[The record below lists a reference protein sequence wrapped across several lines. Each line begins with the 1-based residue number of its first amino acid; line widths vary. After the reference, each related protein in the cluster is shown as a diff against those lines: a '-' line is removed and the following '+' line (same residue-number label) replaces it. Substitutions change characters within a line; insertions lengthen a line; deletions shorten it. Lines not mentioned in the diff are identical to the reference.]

1 MINGPRAGFTTSIP
15 SCCNTATE
23 SLSEISRATAR
34 QIFPRTEHR
43 VARRR
48 RGVHFAGREQ
58 PTPHQPAHCGLRGA
72 FGYTDALRKL
82 AVADL
87 HGGASA
93 LLLAGQ
99 PQVHKK
105 AYRAAIVA
113 HKVSHQHIGNVRIE
127 GRHRYTYC

>member
-1 MINGPRAGFTTSIP
+1 MTNGPRAGCTTSIP
-15 SCCNTATE
+15 SCCKTATKA
-23 SLSEISRATAR
+23 LSEILRASTR

-58 PTPHQPAHCGLRGA
+58 PTPRQPAHCGLRGA
-72 FGYTDALRKL
+72 FGYSDALGEL

-93 LLLAGQ
+93 LLLGGQ

-105 AYRAAIVA
+105 AYRPAIMA

-127 GRHRYTYC
+127 GRHRYTYR